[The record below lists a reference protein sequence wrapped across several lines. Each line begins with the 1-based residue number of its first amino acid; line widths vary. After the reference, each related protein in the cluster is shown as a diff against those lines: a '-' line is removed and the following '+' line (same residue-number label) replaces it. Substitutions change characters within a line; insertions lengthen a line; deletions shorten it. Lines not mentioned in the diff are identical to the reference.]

1 MSLPGHQVSFHQCH
15 QHISLRQASHWTWI
29 ELPTHPPH
37 QALPLFGRR
46 PAICR
51 AKDRGKQN
59 TAYQRWTKAS
69 LASSTPAGPICCASS
84 PWWHLINY
92 CPWCTGKQ
100 NQPESSWAPP
110 KGGHDKKQN
119 KKPRKLLLEPAE
131 KFWHLHTWKW
141 GVKKQEC
148 LQCLFFEAGDS
159 HQDPLRDDSTGL
171 KAVGFIGVQILTET
185 N

>member
-15 QHISLRQASHWTWI
+15 QHISLHQASHWTWI

-100 NQPESSWAPP
+100 NQPESSWVPP

-119 KKPRKLLLEPAE
+119 KTKNPETFCWSLLRNFGISTLGNEELRNKNACNAS
-131 KFWHLHTWKW
+131 FLR
-141 GVKKQEC
+141 QE
-148 LQCLFFEAGDS
+148 
-159 HQDPLRDDSTGL
+159 
-171 KAVGFIGVQILTET
+171 ILTRIPWEMT
-185 N
+185 ALD